1 MAKIDEEKKVRIG
14 ALIIFAIA
22 SFILI
27 FLAVRGAKEDEQEKY
42 NMVLI
47 PKTIDKGNG
56 FWTSLTD
63 GAILA
68 AKEYGVELQV
78 EGGRSEQDLKGQ
90 IQRIEKAIEKKPDA
104 ILVAP
109 CSYSD
114 MTDILQEVVDN
125 DIKLVLIDSVI
136 EKDISQGIV
145 ATDNYLAGKQL
156 GEYAS
161 RYLNQE
167 DEIAIIA
174 HVQGASTAIERQEGI
189 IAGLKDYKDNIVTTD
204 YCGSSYDVAY
214 NLTKEIIEDNPDVN
228 VVFGTNEYA
237 SVGAARAVKEMGKKG
252 EVKVFGFDNSIEEIK
267 LLEEGIFEAIII
279 QKPFNMGFL
288 GVEKAVDIIDGEK
301 IEDYT
306 DSGCRLIDKNNMY
319 KEENQRLLYPFTG
332 QK

>member
-301 IEDYT
+301 TEDYT